1 MTSIGT
7 PDQFTFDPNVVV
19 TNLFLTILVILLFGL
34 TSAVFNSTIDENRGD
49 IAAFFAR
56 LGGRFAFIGAPV
68 GRLDR
73 ALKKT
78 GDHNRM
84 ATIGR
89 VAIVLGLS
97 GLIYGFLSPDFGL
110 NQQSVFLFIAL
121 VIGLGFATYLQ
132 EGGTTFL
139 AVRRYRADS
148 SVRLFGAGIIVAIV
162 CVLAS
167 RVAGLHPGFVYGFV
181 ASSVLLTP
189 IALER
194 RAAANLVILP
204 SVALLVASVLAWMA
218 MGPLH
223 VAVQQDASWTNVLAE
238 TIAAAIFVGGLEGV
252 FYSMIPLTFMD
263 GAVVWQ
269 WSRVAWIL
277 LFGAA
282 TFLFWQLV
290 INQYAAYL
298 EAFKQ
303 PTILAILLIL
313 AVYGTLTTVT
323 WLYFR
328 YRHSRDGDQDPDDA
342 AGGGVQSMRAAES
355 NAEA

>member
-1 MTSIGT
+1 
-7 PDQFTFDPNVVV
+7 VVA

-34 TSAVFNSTIDENRGD
+34 TSAVFNSTIDDNRDD
-49 IAAFFAR
+49 IARFFAR
-56 LGGRFAFIGAPV
+56 LGASFAFIAVPV

-78 GDHNRM
+78 GDRTRM
-84 ATIGR
+84 AAFGR
-89 VAIVLGLS
+89 VAVVLGLS
-97 GLIYGFLSPDFGL
+97 GLIYGFLSPDFGF
-110 NQQSVFLFIAL
+110 NQQSVYLFIAL

-132 EGGTTFL
+132 EGGSTFM
-139 AVRRYRADS
+139 AVRRYRAPS
-148 SVRLFGAGIIVAIV
+148 SVRLFGGGILVAIV
-162 CVLAS
+162 CVAAS
-167 RVAGLHPGFVYGFV
+167 RVAGLQPGFVYGFV

-189 IALER
+189 IALDR
-194 RAAANLVILP
+194 RKAANLVVLP
-204 SVALLVASVLAWMA
+204 SLALLVASILAWMA

-223 VAVQQDASWTNVLAE
+223 AAVQQNASWTNVLALSV
-238 TIAAAIFVGGLEGV
+238 AAAIFVGGLEGV

-263 GAVVWQ
+263 GHVVWR
-269 WSRVAWIL
+269 WNRAAWVLI
-277 LFGAA
+277 FGAA

-328 YRHSRDGDQDPDDA
+328 YRRSRRGDVDRDDGT
-342 AGGGVQSMRAAES
+342 GGEAQSIRAAES